1 MAASLREVAVR
12 RRGAISA
19 YFEALAEGDPVA
31 LGFTAVFALVA
42 VGLGIFVW
50 ITKRRLDADDARWK
64 KRRGY

>member
-1 MAASLREVAVR
+1 MR

-31 LGFTAVFALVA
+31 LGFTAFFVVLAI
-42 VGLGIFVW
+42 GLGVFVW
-50 ITKRRLDADDARWK
+50 ITKKRLDADDSRWK